1 MRILSSL
8 FFLLISM
15 GCTKT
20 ITVFS
25 SKTTF
30 KAGEKILVLKP
41 QVSVADKKGSVE
53 RAILNTVITDLGKRG
68 YSYGVAWD
76 KMPMQYQAFFP
87 RVYQAARK
95 VFAQKSNSLEPV
107 VKEESWGE
115 AFIANL
121 NLLGKN
127 YRGAMVAR
135 KMDGFAPRF
144 IFISGL
150 EKAGTTFSGKLKLNI
165 YGALI
170 DSTDRSVVWGMS
182 FSFTSAL
189 SEHHLVIASIRAARE
204 MIQEM
209 ATWLSKQK

>member
-1 MRILSSL
+1 
-8 FFLLISM
+8 M

-25 SKTTF
+25 SKTAF
-30 KAGEKILVLKP
+30 KAGEKFLVLKP
-41 QVSVADKKGSVE
+41 QVRIADKKGSVE
-53 RAILNTVITDLGKRG
+53 QAILGTIITDLGKRG
-68 YSYGVAWD
+68 FSYRVAWD
-76 KMPMQYQAFFP
+76 KMPLQYKEFFP
-87 RVYQAARK
+87 NVYSAVKK
-95 VFAQKSNSLEPV
+95 VFSQKSNSLEPV

-115 AFIANL
+115 ELIANL

-127 YRGAMVAR
+127 YKGAMVAR
-135 KMDGFAPRF
+135 KMDGLSPRF

-150 EKAGTTFSGKLKLNI
+150 EKSGTTFSGKLKLNI
-165 YGALI
+165 YGALV
-170 DSTDRSVVWGMS
+170 DSTDKSVVWGMS